1 MYITCTVKIVTDTA
15 YTLKSRLEHGK
26 FHSLIRCK
34 ELLYTGLFSPRVI
47 FVLLQ
52 LETVFPIWMSRRH
65 SCVKI
70 DNLRHWIRLVLKIPI
85 ESKDQRGKNKE
96 RRILS
101 CTQYNDYLKLLSFL
115 RDFSPRTPGTTLS
128 AALTIASHGP

>member
-47 FVLLQ
+47 FALLRLQFWLNYLEFAQTQ
-52 LETVFPIWMSRRH
+52 LIF
-65 SCVKI
+65 
-70 DNLRHWIRLVLKIPI
+70 
-85 ESKDQRGKNKE
+85 KE
-96 RRILS
+96 I
-101 CTQYNDYLKLLSFL
+101 
-115 RDFSPRTPGTTLS
+115 
-128 AALTIASHGP
+128 